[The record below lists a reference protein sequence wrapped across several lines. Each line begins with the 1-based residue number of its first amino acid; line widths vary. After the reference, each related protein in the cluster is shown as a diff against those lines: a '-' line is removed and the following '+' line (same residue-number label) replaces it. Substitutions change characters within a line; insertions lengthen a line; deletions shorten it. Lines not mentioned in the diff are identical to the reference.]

1 MKKLASFVAS
11 LFLVVSCKE
20 GGGGEIPL
28 TASCKPKVN
37 VTVPATGKA
46 RVLSAAAVQ
55 PRQRG
60 VVQVY
65 WDVSRSM
72 RDFAA
77 TGAPRR
83 NASEQRR
90 AEAWTDDL
98 TPVVDALDSSVLLRA
113 QANVVEQFGVGESIQ
128 PLASAR
134 AALQPVA
141 TRTALHLAA
150 EQIGTAL
157 ASGTAQA
164 ALVISDM
171 ELDTP
176 PRGVRAEATVCR
188 GVPLPSTPEAGS
200 LFGRCFESAVL
211 ASNGPPLTRTNLL
224 AHVFRKSTHGRE
236 LFILLLATDR
246 AFGRR
251 ISDEVV
257 RRLDFSRHVIFD
269 SGAIAAANV
278 RGCRL
283 TAPEDVRLRV
293 SSGCGAK
300 CFDPHL
306 AIRSECDIRRPASDA
321 WILPAGRGVDGVTY
335 ASLKKNAGATEEQAV
350 VRFAIPCGAPP
361 GRFDATV
368 SFTWRE
374 RTPWSQDG
382 NGSFAQEASV
392 RDLFDSLTDAIVRTV
407 APRRM
412 RIGIDLANE
421 RQPSSDR

>member
-11 LFLVVSCKE
+11 LFLVVSCRE
-20 GGGGEIPL
+20 GDEGEIPL

-37 VTVPATGKA
+37 VTVPAAGTG
-46 RVLSAAAVQ
+46 RVVSAAAVQ

-77 TGAPRR
+77 TSARR
-83 NASEQRR
+83 NASEQRE
-90 AEAWTDDL
+90 AEPWTDDL
-98 TPVVDALDSSVLLRA
+98 TPVVAALDSSVLLRA
-113 QANVVEQFGVGESIQ
+113 QANVVEQFGVGESIE
-128 PLASAR
+128 PLPSAR
-134 AALQPVA
+134 AALRPA
-141 TRTALHLAA
+141 ANRTALHLAA

-157 ASGTAQA
+157 ASGSAQA

-176 PRGVRAEATVCR
+176 PRAAGSEATVCR

-211 ASNGPPLTRTNLL
+211 ASSGPPLTRTSLL

-251 ISDEVV
+251 ISDQVV

-269 SGAIAAANV
+269 SGDVAAANV

-306 AIRSECDIRRPASDA
+306 AIRSECEIRRPASEA
-321 WILPAGRGVDGVTY
+321 WIVPAGRGVDGVTY
-335 ASLKKNAGATEEQAV
+335 ASLKKKVGETEEQAL
-350 VRFAIPCGAPP
+350 VRFAIPCRTPP

-368 SFTWRE
+368 SFTWRD
-374 RTPWSQDG
+374 RTPWSHDG
-382 NGSFAQEASV
+382 NGAFAQKASV

-412 RIGIDLANE
+412 RIGIDLAK
-421 RQPSSDR
+421 